1 MSIMTLRNL
10 TSLQISAFLLIGIPG
25 LEDFHFHIA
34 FPFCFMYIVALVG
47 NFTILFII
55 KTEQSLHEPMHL
67 FLAMLAV
74 TDLILSTCTL
84 PKMLGIFWFSSN
96 EICLGECLLQMFL
109 IHSFSAMESG
119 ILLAMAFDRYVAI
132 CHPLRHS
139 SILTN
144 QTIIKVAVV
153 IATRGIIL
161 VMPFTFLVKRLD
173 LCKSNVI
180 LHSYCEHMALVKLA
194 CEDVIVNI
202 VYGLFVALFVVGFD
216 IVFIALSYVMIL
228 KSVFSLPSNQA
239 RFKAFSTCGSH
250 ICVILMFYIPGLFT
264 FLTHRFG
271 HQISPSIHILLAISY
286 LLIPPMMNPIVY
298 GVKTQQIRTRVLK
311 LFLWQRI

>member
-1 MSIMTLRNL
+1 MTLRNM
-10 TSLQISAFLLIGIPG
+10 TSLQMSSFLLIGIPG
-25 LEDFHFHIA
+25 LEDFHFSIA
-34 FPFCFMYIVALVG
+34 FPFCFMYTVALVG

-67 FLAMLAV
+67 FLAMLAI
-74 TDLILSTCTL
+74 TDLILSTCTI
-84 PKMLGIFWFSSN
+84 PKMLGIFWFSSK
-96 EICLGECLLQMFL
+96 EICLETCLIQMFF

-132 CHPLRHS
+132 CYPLRHS
-139 SILTN
+139 TILTS
-144 QTIIKVAVV
+144 QTIIKIALV
-153 IATRGIIL
+153 IATRGVTL
-161 VMPFTFLVKRLD
+161 VMPFTFLVKRLH
-173 LCKSNVI
+173 LCKTNI
-180 LHSYCEHMALVKLA
+180 IYHTYCEHMALVKLA
-194 CEDVIVNI
+194 CEDATVNI

-216 IVFIALSYVMIL
+216 IVFIALSYIMIL
-228 KSVFSLPSNQA
+228 KSVLNLPSNQA

-271 HQISPSIHILLAISY
+271 HHIAPSIHILLANSY
-286 LLIPPMMNPIVY
+286 LLVPPMMNPIVY

-311 LFLWQRI
+311 VLLWHRI